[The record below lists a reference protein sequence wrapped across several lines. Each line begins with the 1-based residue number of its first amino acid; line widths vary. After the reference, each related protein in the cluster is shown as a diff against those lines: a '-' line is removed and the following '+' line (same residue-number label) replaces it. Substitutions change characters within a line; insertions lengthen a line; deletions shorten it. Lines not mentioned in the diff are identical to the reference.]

1 MIKILS
7 FLGTNE
13 YKLVKYY
20 YGDIEVETRFVQECI
35 YRIVSLREK
44 EKPVLLVGLTKE
56 AGIKNWPELKKVLD
70 DRGYLYECIGIS
82 DGKNNTELW
91 NNFETLYS
99 HINPED
105 KVYFDVTH
113 SFRSIPLLV
122 TSVLNYAKFVKG
134 MEIEEIY
141 YGAFEAKDEENR
153 APIFNLSAF
162 NQITDWTI
170 ASEKFL
176 ETGDSR
182 ALARILKSEI
192 NPILREKKDKDH
204 YAKLVNKVSDKLVC
218 FSSALYTV
226 RGKDIIRYGKQL
238 KEALEAIKDEK
249 NEIMSLVP
257 FNKILNMIYEKV
269 AFYSGDIVL
278 DIHNTVKLCKE
289 FNLVQQAYTLMRENL
304 VTYACVKA
312 GFDVYD
318 KKAREDTAKAISAK
332 EYFDK
337 KVIEIY
343 SDISYIRNDINHG
356 GYRDSSMGADK
367 FREKLDEMINRFEMI
382 INE

>member
-1 MIKILS
+1 
-7 FLGTNE
+7 
-13 YKLVKYY
+13 
-20 YGDIEVETRFVQECI
+20 
-35 YRIVSLREK
+35 
-44 EKPVLLVGLTKE
+44 
-56 AGIKNWPELKKVLD
+56 
-70 DRGYLYECIGIS
+70 
-82 DGKNNTELW
+82 
-91 NNFETLYS
+91 
-99 HINPED
+99 
-105 KVYFDVTH
+105 
-113 SFRSIPLLV
+113 
-122 TSVLNYAKFVKG
+122 
-134 MEIEEIY
+134 EIY

-289 FNLVQQAYTLMRENL
+289 FNLVQQAYTLLRENL